1 MTSTAPTTQWDL
13 LGDAARGD
21 RVARESFVA
30 RYSPF
35 VGLYTSAVAGRL
47 DIPRQDQPD
56 LVQDVF
62 YEIFKDDGVLARV
75 DPKQPRGFRAYL
87 RGVCRN
93 VVFRAVEKRPTRELQ
108 PETGELDTRAGRSI
122 DPKDLYELAYAR
134 LIFREIRRD
143 MQRAATGASG
153 DDAVAMRIFE
163 GRYFNGHELKDVAF
177 KEGRSYEEAK
187 TLCSRM
193 RKQFEDRV
201 MRRLLEI
208 HGGDDTM
215 AEDEFKDFLRIFGDA

>member
-13 LGDAARGD
+13 LGEAARGD
-21 RVARESFVA
+21 HGARATFVA

-62 YEIFKDDGVLARV
+62 YEIFKDDGVLAKV
-75 DPKQPRGFRAYL
+75 DPKQPRGFRAFL

-93 VVFRAVEKRPTRELQ
+93 VVFRAIEKRPSRELQ
-108 PETGELDTRAGRSI
+108 PETGDLDARSGDAV
-122 DPKDLYELAYAR
+122 DPKDAYELAYAR
-134 LIFREIRRD
+134 LIFKEIRRD
-143 MQRAATGASG
+143 MQRDAARASG